1 MSEPIPA
8 AVLGTGHGHALGKL
22 RVLQESPE
30 WEVVGVCEPDLELRA
45 QREGEKGWAG
55 VRWLEPSELLGDAR
69 VRMVA
74 VESEVPQL
82 LQHARWVIDAGKH
95 LHLDKPAG
103 SDLPFFR
110 AILDDARQQ

>member
-1 MSEPIPA
+1 MTDLPATKPAPGEAMSEPIPA

-30 WEVVGVCEPDLELRA
+30 WEVVGVCEPDAELCAR
-45 QREGEKGWAG
+45 REGEKDWAG
-55 VRWLEPSELLGDAR
+55 VRWLEPEELLGDPR

-95 LHLDKPAG
+95 L
-103 SDLPFFR
+103 
-110 AILDDARQQ
+110 